1 MTTTRL
7 VFASRHAGRRL
18 LPVVGSRVTP
28 IIGAAALSSADHVV
42 VPIISGRSTTPIS
55 THRTF
60 ATNHSCQSNNY
71 YKLDNNNNSRYLS
84 SAALEDHDSD
94 HDSSNNNP
102 IIPFKLADIGEGI
115 KEVEILQWFV
125 QKGDT
130 VQQFDRICEVQSDKA
145 TVEITSRYDGLV
157 TELAG
162 GNVGD
167 MVQVGD
173 ALLHIQVE
181 GGNASTSS
189 DAATAKSSTA
199 ATPEEKLH
207 SHDTADQQL
216 RIPHVASQFH
226 LESDDAATKTTAT
239 QSQPPLL
246 TTTITSGKKVLATPA
261 VRKLGMEYN
270 LDLSTLVG
278 TGPQGRV
285 LKADVLTFLR
295 ESGRMDGPAS
305 SSVDPT
311 SAPTVTTPSLS
322 STPTAL
328 LEDEVITLKG
338 YHRLMIQ
345 TMTKSQEIPHMGYT
359 DEFNVTKLIDYR
371 KDINAAHSSSDDK
384 ISILAFFL
392 KATSLALLEYPIVNA
407 SWQDDVS
414 TAKVTLWKNHNIG
427 VAMDTPRGLVV
438 PVVRHCQEKSL
449 VQIQHDLNVL
459 KEIAA
464 AGKLGEEHLTG
475 ATISMSN
482 IGSVGGGTY
491 MNPLIVPPQA
501 AIGAM
506 GALQTLPRFDAEG
519 NVEAAKI
526 INMSWAGDHRM
537 MDGATLARFSNRC
550 KEYLQDPVRM
560 LVSMK

>member
-1 MTTTRL
+1 
-7 VFASRHAGRRL
+7 
-18 LPVVGSRVTP
+18 
-28 IIGAAALSSADHVV
+28 
-42 VPIISGRSTTPIS
+42 
-55 THRTF
+55 
-60 ATNHSCQSNNY
+60 
-71 YKLDNNNNSRYLS
+71 
-84 SAALEDHDSD
+84 LEDHDSD
-94 HDSSNNNP
+94 HDNNNP

-181 GGNASTSS
+181 GGNANNST
-189 DAATAKSSTA
+189 DAAAKSSTA

-226 LESDDAATKTTAT
+226 LESDDTTSKPTATATAT

-246 TTTITSGKKVLATPA
+246 TTTTSGKKVLATPA

-295 ESGRMDGPAS
+295 ESGRMDGPPAS

-311 SAPTVTTPSLS
+311 SAPAETITTPSLP

-328 LEDEVITLKG
+328 VEDEVITLKG

-414 TAKVTLWKNHNIG
+414 TGKVTLWKNHNIG